1 MRSSYAKINIRRNE
15 ERTYNVVIKHMDETE
30 WFEIADRAVNIV
42 INNDT
47 NGGCEVVAACRNF
60 SRPDFGGCVPPPSSK
75 IIATLTYICHQP
87 HSFRSLSRWT
97 LVSDFVNFQNAGGI
111 KGSLRLEK
119 VLDVQKIIFGCRKAV
134 CHSVLVVCW
143 YITKVFQSNQ
153 RGSSHTLFLLTSR
166 YNARTAC
173 ST

>member
-60 SRPDFGGCVPPPSSK
+60 SRPDFGGCVPRPQAKLSPLSHISATSHIPSDRFPGGHWSPTLSIFRTRAESK
-75 IIATLTYICHQP
+75 GLCG
-87 HSFRSLSRWT
+87 LKKCWT
-97 LVSDFVNFQNAGGI
+97 
-111 KGSLRLEK
+111 
-119 VLDVQKIIFGCRKAV
+119 CRK
-134 CHSVLVVCW
+134 
-143 YITKVFQSNQ
+143 
-153 RGSSHTLFLLTSR
+153 
-166 YNARTAC
+166 
-173 ST
+173 